1 MFTWNCVTSTKKI
14 RMKDLIFPEKIN
26 QVIHISIIKKINLKE
41 LNTYVLEC
49 DSKSQARIFEETI
62 ENAFG
67 MNSVTSLT
75 IHFEGRLNNH
85 RINATFNL
93 FR

>member
-1 MFTWNCVTSTKKI
+1 MELKLQ
-14 RMKDLIFPEKIN
+14 MKDLIFPENIN
-26 QVIHISIIKKINLKE
+26 QVIHISIIEKINKLNLKE

-49 DSKSQARIFEETI
+49 DSKSEARIFEETI

-67 MNSVTSLT
+67 MNSVASVT
-75 IHFEGRLNNH
+75 INFEGRLNDH
-85 RINATFNL
+85 KINATLNL